1 MGDLL
6 EARISAVEQIQEEFG
21 HEIQEIKKELAR
33 LAKLVEPRTEAELGH
48 PQKSSLSPT
57 RLGPRLCQCPSSQ
70 QSIPVASDKAYC
82 SNLRP
87 PSSRSESHL
96 EGPRANT
103 KGSDGTRPL
112 HMLSY
117 FPSW

>member
-6 EARISAVEQIQEEFG
+6 KARISAVEQIQEEFE
-21 HEIQEIKKELAR
+21 HEIQEIKKKLAR
-33 LAKLVEPRTEAELGH
+33 LAKLVEPRTEVEVGH
-48 PQKSSLSPT
+48 PQKSSLSST
-57 RLGPRLCQCPSSQ
+57 RLGPHFCQCPTPQ

-87 PSSRSESHL
+87 PSSRSKSHL

-103 KGSDGTRPL
+103 DRI
-112 HMLSY
+112 
-117 FPSW
+117 

>member
-21 HEIQEIKKELAR
+21 HEIQKIKKKLAR

-82 SNLRP
+82 SNLWP
-87 PSSRSESHL
+87 PSSKSKSHP

-103 KGSDGTRPL
+103 DRI
-112 HMLSY
+112 
-117 FPSW
+117 